1 MNQYIQKYLP
11 FLLRPLKKKSGSCQM
26 QKLVVMETGAP
37 IMTLCMSCVEW
48 VEVWLQQLKL
58 LCA

>member
-1 MNQYIQKYLP
+1 
-11 FLLRPLKKKSGSCQM
+11 M
-26 QKLVVMETGAP
+26 QKLVVMETGVP
-37 IMTLCMSCVEW
+37 ITTLCMRCVER